1 MTGQYILRH
10 SLGFALQVLPAVSL
24 MLLSFDRGCF
34 RIRASR
40 LWGLVMG
47 LALLLSAAF
56 PAAQFAT
63 GSYDLSAAGV
73 GMLEGSRF
81 ANLYMCAS
89 IALLLLPFIFL
100 VREPA
105 LRKLVAF
112 SFALVY
118 GGLQYSLAN
127 LLIPYLPL
135 PDGAEVFPPQT
146 FAAFAIVTA
155 VTFPPIALYF
165 RREVRRYLRDM
176 TLRYSVREFVF
187 LLVITVFYLVLNAAF
202 GSLWASLR
210 EQLQLNPAYYPIL
223 FLLLTA
229 MLCTVYF
236 ATIRLAILRQEGME
250 HALEIA
256 VIRES
261 YDQINQAMRTQRARL
276 HDQRQLLGVLS
287 AHIQSDSRESL
298 QLYVDEIT
306 QRLHVTDERFCA
318 DRCLNGI
325 LQYYASLARARG
337 ILFEAE
343 ARCDDLSA
351 IRDVDLTVMLG
362 NALENAVRAA
372 AEYTQKHADAQVV
385 IHFAAAT
392 SGNLLTVLLDNSC
405 AGVELNPLYRA
416 SASADGFL
424 PGEAFKSTTG
434 HGTGLK
440 RIDSLCARYG
450 GAAAYRY
457 DEEEGRFWTRV
468 SVVLGNKRQ

>member
-250 HALEIA
+250 HALDLYDPA
-256 VIRES
+256 VTAELERSFGKATIRSTRPCEPS
-261 YDQINQAMRTQRARL
+261 GRVCTT
-276 HDQRQLLGVLS
+276 S
-287 AHIQSDSRESL
+287 ANCWACCRPTSKAIPGSRCSS
-298 QLYVDEIT
+298 T
-306 QRLHVTDERFCA
+306 WTK
-318 DRCLNGI
+318 
-325 LQYYASLARARG
+325 SP
-337 ILFEAE
+337 
-343 ARCDDLSA
+343 
-351 IRDVDLTVMLG
+351 
-362 NALENAVRAA
+362 
-372 AEYTQKHADAQVV
+372 
-385 IHFAAAT
+385 
-392 SGNLLTVLLDNSC
+392 SGCMSPT
-405 AGVELNPLYRA
+405 
-416 SASADGFL
+416 SASA
-424 PGEAFKSTTG
+424 PTVA
-434 HGTGLK
+434 
-440 RIDSLCARYG
+440 
-450 GAAAYRY
+450 
-457 DEEEGRFWTRV
+457 
-468 SVVLGNKRQ
+468 